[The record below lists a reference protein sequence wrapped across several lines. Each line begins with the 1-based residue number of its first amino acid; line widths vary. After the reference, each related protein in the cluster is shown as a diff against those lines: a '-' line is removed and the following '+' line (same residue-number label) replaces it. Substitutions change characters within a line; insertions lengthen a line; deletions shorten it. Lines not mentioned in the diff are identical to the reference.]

1 MLLVCPAG
9 SRAFLYFK
17 IASSFNYEKE
27 VFYVVSFYKTEQKK
41 MIQLEKRESGCW
53 VNVTD
58 PTEIEIDELAEEMGI
73 EVDFLRAALD
83 EEESSRIEC
92 EDGIVL
98 VVVDIPRVE
107 REGEA
112 VIYSTMPFGIIFA
125 PENVITVCLRE
136 NTIIREFANGS
147 AKQFRTDFKTQFVFQ
162 LLYTI
167 ANRYLQYLKQ
177 IDKISTH
184 VERKLHA
191 SLKNSELIQLL
202 DLEKSLVYFS
212 TSLKG
217 NQVTLQKLM
226 RGKFIKMYEEDQD
239 LMEDVLIEVRQA
251 IEMSEIYSSILSGTM
266 DAFAS
271 IISNNLN
278 NVMKVL
284 TSMSIILTIP
294 TMIASFYGMNV
305 SGLPIP
311 SFWFPVALSVGAA
324 IITAIFL
331 KIKGLLK

>member
-1 MLLVCPAG
+1 M
-9 SRAFLYFK
+9 
-17 IASSFNYEKE
+17 I
-27 VFYVVSFYKTEQKK
+27 SFYKTEEKK
-41 MIQLEKRESGCW
+41 IVQLSERQDGCW
-53 VNVTD
+53 INVTD
-58 PTEIEIDELAEEMGI
+58 PTEAELDELANGLGI
-73 EVDFLRAALD
+73 EEDFLRAALD
-83 EEESSRIEC
+83 EEESSRIDA
-92 EDGIVL
+92 EDGTVL
-98 VVVDIPRVE
+98 VIVDIPRVE

-125 PENVITVCLRE
+125 PNNVVTVCLKE
-136 NTIIREFANGS
+136 NTIIREFANGC
-147 AKQFRTDFKTQFVFQ
+147 AKQFKTEFKTQFAFN

-177 IDKISTH
+177 IDKISSH
-184 VERKLHA
+184 VEKKLHV
-191 SLKNSELIQLL
+191 SMKNSELIQLL

-226 RGKFIKMYEEDQD
+226 RGKFIKMYEEDQE

-311 SFWFPVALSVGAA
+311 SFWFPVGLSLLVTIGVAV
-324 IITAIFL
+324 FL